1 MTALDGDYG
10 SLVGLAAI
18 ALALASATGA
28 AGARSPLS
36 LGLHL
41 MATGGALGAAFAG
54 FGAAGS
60 GLIAAVGLG
69 AVAPLMVI
77 ATFALSP
84 RPARVRKDGPP
95 LGSIAV
101 AIALGL
107 ALVWAGMDAPPR
119 LSPPAMMLGPA
130 AVALLT
136 SLGVGSM
143 IVAALGAIALLGFG
157 ERAESLRA
165 PIRRRAPK
173 ANRPEQEAS

>member
-1 MTALDGDYG
+1 MTAFAGDYG
-10 SLVGLAAI
+10 SVVGLAAMAM
-18 ALALASATGA
+18 ALAAAAGA

-36 LGLHL
+36 LALHL
-41 MATGGALGAAFAG
+41 MATGGALGATFAG
-54 FGAAGS
+54 FGAAGA

-84 RPARVRKDGPP
+84 RAARVRKDGPP
-95 LGSIAV
+95 LGSMAV

-119 LSPPAMMLGPA
+119 LSPPAMTLGPA

-136 SLGVGSM
+136 SLAVGSM
-143 IVAALGAIALLGFG
+143 LVAALGAIALLGFG
-157 ERAESLRA
+157 ERAENLRA
-165 PIRRRAPK
+165 PVRRMALK
-173 ANRPEQEAS
+173 AKLPEQEAL